1 LNAVRRKF
9 LLARQEFRVRF
20 KTFLGKLP
28 VRLAH
33 LFFFAGIVSII
44 AGASLVYRPAGF
56 IVGGLFAMWVS
67 FLIAAEANTK

>member
-1 LNAVRRKF
+1 MRRKYF
-9 LLARQEFRVRF
+9 LFRQEFQVRL
-20 KTFLGKLP
+20 KKFLGKLP
-28 VRLAH
+28 LRLAH

-67 FLIAAEANTK
+67 FLIAAEANKQ